1 MDNLSALKIDRS
13 NTSSG
18 KRSSKRRWL
27 YIAIAVVA
35 IAVVALWLRHSG
47 EITVESTGVTAAYP
61 YQGVTVLNAT
71 GYVVAQRK
79 AAVASKATGRL
90 EWLGVQEG
98 SVVKAGEVIAR
109 LESADVAA
117 TSEQSAANVLA
128 AKAELEDAR
137 VALERARDLAAKK
150 FVSASVFD
158 QAKSRFDKAQAA
170 VAVAAATRKGT
181 EVSVDQTRIRAPFD
195 GVVLTKSA
203 NVGDIVTP
211 FSSALDS
218 KGAVVTMA
226 DMSTLEVEADV
237 SESNLAKITVGQPC
251 EIALDAFP
259 DLRLRGEVSRLVPTV
274 DRAKASVLTK
284 IRFIDRDS
292 RVLPEMSAKV
302 AFLSQTL
309 ADDKRHPLAVV
320 QGDAITQRDGKSV
333 VFVIRDGVAHAVAV
347 TPGQK
352 INDDVEL
359 SGISAVKVDTKPG
372 TKVDTKVDAKPE
384 AAPKLTMT
392 IGVGDRLVLKPTA
405 QIEDGK
411 RVSVAQK

>member
-13 NTSSG
+13 KSSPSRQP
-18 KRSSKRRWL
+18 KSRRWL
-27 YIAIAVVA
+27 YIGIAVVVIFA
-35 IAVVALWLRHSG
+35 IAFWMKSSSEVA
-47 EITVESTGVTAAYP
+47 VESTGITAAYP
-61 YQGVTVLNAT
+61 YQGVTMLNAT

-128 AKAELEDAR
+128 AKAELGDAR

-150 FVSASVFD
+150 FVSTSVYD

-170 VAVAAATRKGT
+170 VAVAVATRKGT
-181 EVSVDQTRIRAPFD
+181 EVAVDQTRIRAPFD
-195 GVVLTKSA
+195 GVVLTKAA

-211 FSSALDS
+211 FSSAMDS
-218 KGAVVTMA
+218 KGAVVTLA

-237 SESNLAKITVGQPC
+237 SESNLSKITVGQPC

-259 DLRLRGEVSRLVPTV
+259 NLRLRGEVSRLVPTV

-284 IRFIDRDS
+284 IRFIDHDA

-302 AFLSQTL
+302 AFLS
-309 ADDKRHPLAVV
+309 AVVPENKRQPLAVV
-320 QGDAITQRDGKSV
+320 QKDAVVQRDGKST
-333 VFVIRDGVAHAVAV
+333 VFVIRDGIARAINV
-347 TPGQK
+347 TTGQA
-352 INDDVEL
+352 INDDIELQGVSATVE
-359 SGISAVKVDTKPG
+359 SVKG
-372 TKVDTKVDAKPE
+372 EAKPDVL
-384 AAPKLTMT
+384 K
-392 IGVGDRLVLKPTA
+392 VGDRIVLKPPA
-405 QIEDGK
+405 ELKDGN
-411 RVSVAQK
+411 RVSLIQK